1 MSAGNYSLTIT
12 DANGCSGTNSVT
24 IANNGIAITSNTTS
38 FAANCAVLGTA
49 SVTATSGVTPY
60 AIVWSNGQTGA
71 NASNLSAGNYSLTI
85 TDANGCSGT
94 NSVAIVNNGTAINST
109 VSSVDA
115 TCADSIGS
123 ALVQVLNGAA
133 PYSFNW
139 SDGQTA
145 ATASNLTSGN
155 YTVTIIDANGC
166 SGQQSVTINNQN
178 GPTLN
183 VSATDISCNGQNNGT
198 AIATAN
204 GGAGSYSYLWSN
216 GQNTSSINNQ
226 SPGVYSVTVSD
237 ANNCIIIG
245 SVTISEASAITIT
258 AVISDVS
265 AAGGTDGA
273 LNPNISGGNPAYN
286 FNWSNGATTEVISG
300 LTAGVYSLTVTDA
313 NACTATQIFTVSDGP
328 VGIIQTGNFALV
340 NLYPNPSDNHA
351 VLDCSLNAVSNVEI
365 RIVDA
370 LGRILISEKMESV
383 SLLHYEINCENWP
396 AAVYVVQLI
405 SNTEFITKQLIIFRK

>member
-1 MSAGNYSLTIT
+1 M
-12 DANGCSGTNSVT
+12 
-24 IANNGIAITSNTTS
+24 
-38 FAANCAVLGTA
+38 
-49 SVTATSGVTPY
+49 
-60 AIVWSNGQTGA
+60 
-71 NASNLSAGNYSLTI
+71 SAGNYSLTI

-115 TCADSIGS
+115 TCADSNGS

-155 YTVTIIDANGC
+155 YTVTIFDANGC

-300 LTAGVYSLTVTDA
+300 LSAGVYSLTVTDA